1 MEGEGKDHR
10 YLQNTHKLFPCQIL
24 NKDHLPARVLALTA
38 RLGGGEVE
46 GSTPAAICHTHNL
59 LACYSKYRSL
69 TSTSLSFASRSRR
82 RRSGRIHTCRLH
94 SCTHEILLSILL
106 TSTSLT
112 CSSAHTYF
120 CSWWRGRGRIIDT
133 CRIHTQTV
141 SMPNSKYR
149 SLTSTSLSSDSMSR
163 WRGSGRIHTCSN
175 MPYTQITC
183 MLF

>member
-1 MEGEGKDHR
+1 M
-10 YLQNTHKLFPCQIL
+10 
-24 NKDHLPARVLALTA
+24 
-38 RLGGGEVE
+38 E

-141 SMPNSKYR
+141 SCKILNKDHLPARVLALTVRLGRGEVERSTPADYTHAHTKYF
-149 SLTSTSLSSDSMSR
+149 
-163 WRGSGRIHTCSN
+163 
-175 MPYTQITC
+175 YQ
-183 MLF
+183 F